1 MVKDILAQSEMVFIK
16 SNKDSLTESSQN
28 VRHIVSK

>member
-16 SNKDSLTESSQN
+16 SNKDPLTESSQN
-28 VRHIVSK
+28 VRHIVRK